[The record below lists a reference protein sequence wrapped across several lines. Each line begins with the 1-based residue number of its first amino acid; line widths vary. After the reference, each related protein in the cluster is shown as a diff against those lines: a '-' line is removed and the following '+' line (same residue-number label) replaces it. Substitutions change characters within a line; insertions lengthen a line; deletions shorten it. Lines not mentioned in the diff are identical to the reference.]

1 MSIDPTMNYDVA
13 IVGAGMAGASIA
25 AEIADHCSVI
35 LLEAE
40 DQPGHHSTGRSAAF
54 WTESYGGPKIQ
65 PLTTASFDFLNDP
78 PSSFSETGFLTKRRA
93 VNIARSD
100 ETHLVEDFMAEF
112 AGSGVEMI
120 PLDRSG
126 IEANVPNVKPGWV
139 KAVYEPKCCDIDV
152 AGLHM
157 AYLRSAKCKGVTLS
171 CKSPVE
177 KIEKVDG
184 AWAITSRG
192 NIIRAAKIIN
202 AAGAWAGEI
211 AKLAGALPIDIQ
223 PMRRTMV
230 QLSTNP
236 PSTSDMPLVVA
247 LDGSFYFKPEAG
259 GSYWLSPHD
268 ETPVDPCDAAPEEWD
283 VAVAIDRFQSIM
295 DVEIRSVTRKWAGL
309 RSFAPDRLP
318 VYGFDPLEPDFFW
331 FAGQGGIGIQTA
343 PAAAKLA
350 KSLFLDMEREEPVRS
365 LDAAYYNPARFAF

>member
-1 MSIDPTMNYDVA
+1 MSIDPNMNYDVA

-25 AEIADHCSVI
+25 SEVAEHCSVI
-35 LLEAE
+35 ILEAE

-54 WTESYGGPKIQ
+54 WTESYGGPKVQ

-93 VNIARSD
+93 VNIARTG
-100 ETHLVEDFMAEF
+100 EAHLVQDFLAEF
-112 AGSGVEMI
+112 AGSGVTMI
-120 PLDRSG
+120 PWGLDE
-126 IEANVPNVKPGWV
+126 ITANVPNLKPGWDQ
-139 KAVYEPKCCDIDV
+139 AVYEPKCCDIDV

-157 AYLRSAKCKGVTLS
+157 AYLRAAKRKGVTLS

-177 KIEKVDG
+177 KLEQAEG
-184 AWAITSRG
+184 AWMITSG
-192 NIIRAAKIIN
+192 ANIIRAGKIIN
-202 AAGAWAGEI
+202 AAGAWAGEV
-211 AKLAGALPIDIQ
+211 AKLAGAMPIDIQ

-236 PSTSDMPLVVA
+236 PSTPDMPLVVA

-318 VYGFDPLEPDFFW
+318 VYGFDPVEPGFFW
-331 FAGQGGIGIQTA
+331 FAGQGGFGIQTA

-350 KSLFLDMEREEPVRS
+350 KSIFLDREREASVRSIDAALYDPVR
-365 LDAAYYNPARFAF
+365 FAG